1 MCSCGDRNVPD
12 PLGGAARGPLGA
24 AWGAP
29 ESRTLRPF
37 GGPGPSSLRPAGRGR
52 SRRGT
57 SGRGLAGGGPPSG
70 GDLRAQP
77 WPPTAAPRAAPNGAT
92 LSDPSV
98 FVPSSIGKDLVAGRG
113 FGRGGSA
120 AAASERGRNGGG
132 TGAVGG
138 GGTRGRRGT
147 KCPLNYFFFERR
159 LALASSVRGGP
170 SPARAGGR
178 AGGRARGGG
187 GGRGRPARPTLGKPP
202 GSDRT

>member
-12 PLGGAARGPLGA
+12 PHLGGAARGPLGA

-29 ESRTLRPF
+29 ESRTLTPL

-77 WPPTAAPRAAPNGAT
+77 RPPTAAPRAAPNGAT
-92 LSDPSV
+92 LTDPSV
-98 FVPSSIGKDLVAGRG
+98 FVHSSIGKDLVAGRG

-120 AAASERGRNGGG
+120 AAASERGRNGEG
-132 TGAVGG
+132 TGKEGGRSGEEGRGAGG
-138 GGTRGRRGT
+138 GQNV
-147 KCPLNYFFFERR
+147 L
-159 LALASSVRGGP
+159 
-170 SPARAGGR
+170 
-178 AGGRARGGG
+178 
-187 GGRGRPARPTLGKPP
+187 
-202 GSDRT
+202 